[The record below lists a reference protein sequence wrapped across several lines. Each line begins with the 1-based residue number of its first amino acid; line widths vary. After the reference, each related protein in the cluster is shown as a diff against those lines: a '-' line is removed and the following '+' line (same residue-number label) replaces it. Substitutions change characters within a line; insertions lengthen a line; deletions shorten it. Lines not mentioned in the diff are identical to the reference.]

1 MANRDR
7 PRGAWPI
14 YDLHAGAAI
23 PIRRYAVDSSNGTAI
38 FPGDAIIREADGNVA
53 PYTGSGGGNLLGFCV
68 GVDEDY
74 DDLKRTYLPA
84 STAGNVFVAD
94 SPYTVFG
101 IQSDGIITADDA
113 GNNADVTATAG
124 DTATGGS
131 RHEVSATTGTATAQ
145 LRLLRPINRE
155 DNDVTLTNSDWEVLI
170 NEHTLKST
178 TGT

>member
-14 YDLHAGAAI
+14 YDQHAGSAI
-23 PIRRYAVDSSNGTAI
+23 PIHRYPVDVSNATAI

-53 PYTGSGGGNLLGFCV
+53 AYTTGGGDLLGFCV

-74 DDLKRTYLPA
+74 DDLTRTYLPA
-84 STAGNVFVAD
+84 TTVGHVFVAD
-94 SPYTVFG
+94 GPYTVFG
-101 IQSDGIITADDA
+101 IQSDGVITADDA
-113 GNNADVTATAG
+113 GNNADVTPTAG

-131 RHEVSATTGTATAQ
+131 RHEVSATTGTAIAQ
-145 LRLLRPINRE
+145 LRLLRPIDRE